1 MAYLQSTDI
10 KSHGDL
16 KSSKCLV
23 DSHWMLKIA
32 DYGLN
37 TFKEKQTKTYPSEL
51 EVKEFVVF
59 VWKLGIF

>member
-37 TFKEKQTKTYPSEL
+37 TFKEKQTKTYPSEHSYYRGKY
-51 EVKEFVVF
+51 ENN
-59 VWKLGIF
+59 